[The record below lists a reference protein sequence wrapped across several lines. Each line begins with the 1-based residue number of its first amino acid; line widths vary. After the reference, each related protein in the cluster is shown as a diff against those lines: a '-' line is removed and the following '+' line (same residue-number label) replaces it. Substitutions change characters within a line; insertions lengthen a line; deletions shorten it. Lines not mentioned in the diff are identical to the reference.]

1 MSERTGAFDLLR
13 GAMVP
18 AACIL
23 VTGYFA
29 YHALAGRTGVF
40 ALGGYK
46 TQQVEMAEK
55 AEAVAERKAHLERR
69 VALLDPR
76 RVDPDLADELVRGNL
91 GVIRPDEVVV
101 KLPNVG

>member
-1 MSERTGAFDLLR
+1 MTERAGAFDLVR

-18 AACIL
+18 ALCIL
-23 VTGYFA
+23 VTAYFG
-29 YHALAGRTGVF
+29 YHAIAGRTGVF

-46 TQQVEMAEK
+46 AQQIEMAAK
-55 AEAVAERKAHLERR
+55 AEAVSEQKAALERR

-91 GVIRPDEVVV
+91 GVVRPDEVVV
-101 KLPNVG
+101 KLPKVG

>member
-1 MSERTGAFDLLR
+1 MGTFELLR

-18 AACIL
+18 ALCIL

-46 TQQVEMAEK
+46 AQQVEMAAK
-55 AEAVAERKAHLERR
+55 AEMVAARKAALERR
-69 VALLDPR
+69 VALLDPK

-91 GVIRPDEVVV
+91 GVVRPDEVVV
-101 KLPNVG
+101 KLPKVG